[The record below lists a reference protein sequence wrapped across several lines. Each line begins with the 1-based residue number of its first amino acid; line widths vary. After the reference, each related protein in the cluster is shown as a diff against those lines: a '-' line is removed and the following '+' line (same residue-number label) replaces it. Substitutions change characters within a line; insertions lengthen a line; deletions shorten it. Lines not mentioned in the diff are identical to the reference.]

1 MLIEEGYEVPDI
13 IQDQMGLSDAHNVS
27 RSAVVANLLSRSVC
41 SMLSG
46 ICLLVSHVFFGR
58 KLFSSVVALN
68 YAKHGAKH
76 VYVVCCFV
84 KYCQNLLCDAV
95 AFNFLL
101 IKEF

>member
-46 ICLLVSHVFFGR
+46 ICLLVSHVFFWKKTLQLCGCFELC
-58 KLFSSVVALN
+58 KTWC
-68 YAKHGAKH
+68 KTC
-76 VYVVCCFV
+76 VCCV
-84 KYCQNLLCDAV
+84 LLCEI
-95 AFNFLL
+95 LSKPSL
-101 IKEF
+101 